1 MCLDNSGFVEAI
13 FFQVKGRWVIMQN
26 LSNQGW
32 FKSSFMTSLKRF
44 YCSWTVLLENGGMAS
59 KVGEG
64 LFKSFYDFVVNMNV
78 FFSYQNIG

>member
-32 FKSSFMTSLKRF
+32 FKTSFMSSLKRF
-44 YCSWTVLLENGGMAS
+44 YFLLLLGV
-59 KVGEG
+59 KVYP
-64 LFKSFYDFVVNMNV
+64 LST
-78 FFSYQNIG
+78 ITL